1 MKLLLTGTLLLISAA
16 ARAEPPAY
24 IVAELIVTDP
34 VAYARDYAAFV
45 EPIVK
50 AHGGRYLARGGAVDA
65 IEGAPPA
72 ARIAILEFPSMAQA
86 RGFYSSPEYRKL
98 AAIRQKHST
107 GRLFLVEGK
116 EAAVATK

>member
-1 MKLLLTGTLLLISAA
+1 MKLFLLAPLLLIAA
-16 ARAEPPAY
+16 TAQAAPPAY

-50 AHGGRYLARGGAVDA
+50 AYGGRYLARGGQVEA

-98 AAIRQKHST
+98 AAIRQKYST
-107 GRLFLVEGK
+107 GRLFLVEGR
-116 EAAVATK
+116 EAAVTAK